1 MVHSLKNP
9 VVFSATTTFCVGLIR
24 LTIPLP
30 CNLIFNYFDFMTNFG
45 KVKFHYLIPLFK
57 KGGKLRMVSR
67 NDDHIIRLEIIG
79 DHFLSISRVGKMN

>member
-1 MVHSLKNP
+1 
-9 VVFSATTTFCVGLIR
+9 
-24 LTIPLP
+24 
-30 CNLIFNYFDFMTNFG
+30 MTNFG

-57 KGGKLRMVSR
+57 KGGKLRMVSS